1 MDDSN
6 GNDNDNCNR
15 IEEEE
20 EGEFDDEFFD
30 DSYYGDDA
38 ILATSPSSTLGNR
51 RVRQAP
57 TTASARG
64 PPPPAIPDQSLSTS
78 TPVPPEQHQ
87 LQQQQNQKQSQPPT
101 QRQSMQNQLTSA
113 PSRLFP
119 RRHRRHTTELAI
131 RRHRLR
137 RYEVMSEL
145 LLSSAEC
152 LGLEERDVRGFM
164 IMLDP
169 IKTGG
174 NGNGSGGGAR
184 QQQAQ
189 QSQTKTASRRG
200 RRSARTTTGLM
211 PIVGIAGGMEADDSL
226 NASYTSGTVDASGW
240 GDNPGS
246 SRSQQRRQQAPINL
260 QREEEEQIQEQV
272 PAYDESLDWT
282 NPSML
287 SPFLSE
293 LTPGAGFQCVSLL
306 LLQHLLRSK
315 SGYDARVRQVYKR
328 LAVIVLMWE
337 EKARY
342 DVLLWEEASDA
353 GSSGFGFAEDTGSDA
368 ASEGVEIRTDASGEV
383 LGIHHSP
390 STGEMSTSFAGAGTG
405 ARKRSLR
412 PTDSELA
419 AKATRKFEALERTTA
434 SKLITLSNQQ
444 SSRRRKQ
451 KQQTEADVSPAAA
464 HEAGAGEASVSAAT
478 SQQRRPQQ
486 PQPQP
491 QPHGHPPAA
500 DSKRQRGE
508 QPVRSKSSRSQ
519 QESSQRQQRPHTASA
534 PPKSTDVTVANRTGP
549 RITRGQVMRG
559 LKIGSAGVA
568 AGALFALTGG
578 LAAPGIAAGIA

>member
-1 MDDSN
+1 
-6 GNDNDNCNR
+6 
-15 IEEEE
+15 
-20 EGEFDDEFFD
+20 
-30 DSYYGDDA
+30 
-38 ILATSPSSTLGNR
+38 
-51 RVRQAP
+51 
-57 TTASARG
+57 
-64 PPPPAIPDQSLSTS
+64 
-78 TPVPPEQHQ
+78 
-87 LQQQQNQKQSQPPT
+87 
-101 QRQSMQNQLTSA
+101 
-113 PSRLFP
+113 
-119 RRHRRHTTELAI
+119 
-131 RRHRLR
+131 
-137 RYEVMSEL
+137 MSEL

-200 RRSARTTTGLM
+200 RRSARTTTGTGSTGLM

-246 SRSQQRRQQAPINL
+246 SRLQQRRQQAPINL

-272 PAYDESLDWT
+272 PAYDESLEADWT
-282 NPSML
+282 NISML
-287 SPFLSE
+287 SPFLSD

-342 DVLLWEEASDA
+342 DVLLGEEVSDA

-444 SSRRRKQ
+444 SSRRQKQ
-451 KQQTEADVSPAAA
+451 KQHTETDVSPAAA
-464 HEAGAGEASVSAAT
+464 AHKAGAGKASVAAAT
-478 SQQRRPQQ
+478 SQQHRPQQ
-486 PQPQP
+486 PQQQPQP

-500 DSKRQRGE
+500 DSRRQRGE
-508 QPVRSKSSRSQ
+508 QPVRSKHSRSQ
-519 QESSQRQQRPHTASA
+519 QESSQRQQRPHAASA
-534 PPKSTDVTVANRTGP
+534 PPKSTDVTVANRTEP